1 MKTLAWLWRGVMIF
15 SLLGI
20 GRWEWAA
27 AQTLPPTPEVQVDEA
42 LRQQAFAEVEQAAQA
57 NNGSVLIIIQLAVS
71 AQPEGSL
78 SLAQAQAQ
86 RQAIAN
92 AQANITQALRGTGA
106 SNIRTFTYIPFMALR
121 ADVAALRA
129 LQASPW
135 VAHIAEDVPEPAALL
150 ESTALIGASTPGT
163 GAWAQGYTGAG
174 QVIAIL
180 DTGVD
185 KYHPFITPGKVVAE
199 ACFSNSG
206 GGGTANGG
214 STLCLNGQPTMLNQD
229 NAALDCD
236 VTIVGCG
243 HGTHVAGIAAGKAY
257 AGMESLAGSS
267 FSGVAPDASLIAIK
281 VFTRFENSSG
291 LCGAAS
297 TCALTFP
304 SDQIDALD
312 HLYTLRNTYS
322 LAAANMSLGGGQNT
336 SSCDATQTGRKMA
349 IDNLLSAGIA
359 TVVASGN
366 SGYSNALAAPACIS
380 TAVSVGAVG
389 DGSGGAVADQVQ
401 SFSNS
406 ASFLDLLAPGAAIRS
421 STNGT
426 FEDFVG
432 TSMAAP
438 HVAGAWAVLKQIAPA
453 ASVAAVQSAL
463 ENSGI
468 SVTDARN
475 GITKKRIQLDAAVRL
490 ILPMRGSPSSASFG
504 VVGVDLSG
512 LVVLNLQNVSTGN
525 ITITPAIT
533 GAGVAYTG
541 GGGFPGSGGTCAT
554 TINAGQSCTVRLTYA
569 PLAGGTLNGSFTA
582 TYINS
587 VGLPLSLTIP
597 LTGVADTLC
606 PSNRLSNARLEKA
619 GTWTQSDTV
628 GGQALPLCPSGLCS
642 VGSLA
647 PAGPYSGG
655 GWGWFGGYTTTVPSK
670 VTQILT
676 QTVTVPA
683 GTATLQFNLNISRAD
698 AGANASDM
706 LRVRL
711 GNTYVFT
718 ATAAEASTY
727 NIYKLVRLNI
737 NQFATGGSQTLV
749 FSATTSTGPVINMNV
764 DDVALCAPAYYPVY
778 LPSVAR

>member
-1 MKTLAWLWRGVMIF
+1 MIF

-20 GRWEWAA
+20 GRWERAA
-27 AQTLPPTPEVQVDEA
+27 AQTPPPTLEVQVDEA
-42 LRQQAFAEVEQAAQA
+42 LRKQAFVEVEQAAQTH
-57 NNGSVLIIIQLAVS
+57 NGSVLIIVQLAMRV
-71 AQPEGSL
+71 QPEGSL

-92 AQANITQALRGTGA
+92 AQATITQALRGTGA
-106 SNIRTFTYIPFMALR
+106 SSIRTFMYIPFMALR
-121 ADVAALRA
+121 ADVAALRT
-129 LQASPW
+129 LQASPL
-135 VAHIAEDVPEPAALL
+135 VANIAEDVPEPATLL

-163 GAWAQGYTGAG
+163 GAWAQGYGGAG

-185 KYHPFITPGKVVAE
+185 KHHPFITPGKVVAE
-199 ACFSNSG
+199 ACFSNAGGG
-206 GGGTANGG
+206 GGGTSLCTSG
-214 STLCLNGQPTMLNQD
+214 STGN

-257 AGMESLAGSS
+257 AGMESAAGSS

-281 VFTRFENSSG
+281 VFTRFDDGGSNQTCASSG
-291 LCGAAS
+291 VS
-297 TCALTFP
+297 SPCALTFP
-304 SDQIDALD
+304 SDQALALQ
-312 HLYTLRNTYS
+312 HLYNLRTTYS
-322 LAAANMSLGGGQNT
+322 IATANMSLGGGKYT
-336 SSCDATQTGRKMA
+336 SVSECEANPNNSLRKAA
-349 IDNLLSAGIA
+349 IDQLLGAGIG
-359 TVVASGN
+359 TVIASGN
-366 SGYSNALAAPACIS
+366 SGHTDGLAGPACIS

-389 DGSGGAVADQVQ
+389 DGSGGSVADQVQ

-406 ASFLDLLAPGAAIRS
+406 ASFLDLLAPGAVIRS
-421 STNGT
+421 STDGT

-438 HVAGAWAVLKQIAPA
+438 HVAGAWAILKQLAPN
-453 ASVAAVQSAL
+453 ASVSAIQAVL
-463 ENSGI
+463 ENTGV
-468 SVTDARN
+468 SVLDIRN
-475 GITKKRIQLDAAVRL
+475 GITKKRIRLPEAIQLML
-490 ILPMRGSPSSASFG
+490 MPPMQATPSPASFG
-504 VVGVDLSG
+504 TVGVDLSG
-512 LVVLNLQNVSTGN
+512 LLVLTLQNVSTVS
-525 ITITPAIT
+525 ISITPSLN

-554 TINAGQSCTVRLTYA
+554 TITAGQMCTVRLTYA
-569 PLAGGTLNGSFTA
+569 PLSGGTLSGSFIA

-587 VGLPLSLTIP
+587 VGLPFALTIP
-597 LTGVADTLC
+597 LSGVADTLC
-606 PSNRLSNARLEKA
+606 PSNRLSNARLEKS
-619 GTWTQSDTV
+619 GTWTQSDNV
-628 GGQALPLCPSGLCS
+628 GGQALPLCPSGICS
-642 VGSLA
+642 VGSFA

-676 QTVTVPA
+676 QTATVPS

-698 AGANASDM
+698 AGANANDM

-727 NIYKLVRLNI
+727 TAYKLVRLNI

-749 FSATTSTGPVINMNV
+749 FSATTSTGPVINLNV
-764 DDVALCAPAYYPVY
+764 DDVALCAPAYYPMY
-778 LPSVAR
+778 LPTISR